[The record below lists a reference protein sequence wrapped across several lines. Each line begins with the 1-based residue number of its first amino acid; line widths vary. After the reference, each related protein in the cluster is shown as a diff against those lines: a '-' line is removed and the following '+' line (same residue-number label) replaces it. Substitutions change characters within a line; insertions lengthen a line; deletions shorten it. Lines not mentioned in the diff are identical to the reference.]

1 MTLGGSL
8 IAGTKNI
15 QGFFTY
21 NGAIVSAHDI
31 GSLTIKGSVVGNSTN
46 AALIAAVGQAAPPA
60 GSDVAIGTIKITGRV
75 EYGLIE
81 AGIFGEHTNADAQI
95 GTVTVGG
102 DWIAS
107 SLVAGTNAGVD
118 GIYGTADD
126 VKSAGGL
133 LSNKDLVNVLSSI
146 GSITING
153 TVIGTSI
160 TGDHFG
166 FVAETV
172 GTVTIN
178 GAAIPHVAGAHND
191 NILLATDI
199 DGVFGDVR
207 LREI

>member
-1 MTLGGSL
+1 M
-8 IAGTKNI
+8 
-15 QGFFTY
+15 
-21 NGAIVSAHDI
+21 
-31 GSLTIKGSVVGNSTN
+31 TIKGSIVGNSTN

-60 GSDVAIGTIKITGRV
+60 GSDVAIGTIRVMGRV
-75 EYGLIE
+75 EYGLID
-81 AGIFGEHTNADAQI
+81 AGTFGEHTNADAQI

-118 GIYGTADD
+118 GLYGTADD
-126 VKSAGGL
+126 VKSAGG
-133 LSNKDLVNVLSSI
+133 KDLVNVLSSI

-153 TVIGTSI
+153 TVIGTAI

-178 GAAIPHVAGAHND
+178 GAAIPHVAGPHND
-191 NILLATDI
+191 DILLATDI
-199 DGVFGDVR
+199 DGLFGDVR